1 MCMVAHARMD
11 YGQRAL
17 GKAAAAS
24 CRTQEELQSSA
35 CHSEPSLGDE
45 SQHRS
50 QETSSLVIDP
60 AHAWVSPSSNADVRI
75 TGQKRSRD
83 DEPQSVVEGSTAT
96 ANKRSRA
103 AGRRV
108 QFASES
114 RMKLIPRISDLLAE
128 SAAADAAALPGDDSM
143 ETEELDV
150 LLCGVV
156 EEGSVSSFE
165 IPTTDD
171 DDELM
176 VKTKDVDG
184 PSPENVATQA
194 LVAGLVE
201 RKLRNAS
208 SIVDALRATIKKAQQ
223 PLTPTLEDQPAGA
236 CDDAQPG
243 AKPHGPSFPANSR
256 ARSEQEVFELVVSR
270 MQLLIERIESRG
282 RATLLPST
290 ATIGPPFVPALK
302 FLQRAIRSCAPRLP
316 ASSSLAPSP
325 LAPSPALVAV

>member
-35 CHSEPSLGDE
+35 CHNEPSLGDE

-83 DEPQSVVEGSTAT
+83 DEPQSVVEGSTA
-96 ANKRSRA
+96 NKRSRA

-108 QFASES
+108 QFAEES
-114 RMKLIPRISDLLAE
+114 KMKLIPRLSELLAE
-128 SAAADAAALPGDDSM
+128 AEAADAAAEAAAALSDSM
-143 ETEELDV
+143 DTEEVEV
-150 LLCGVV
+150 LLFGVV
-156 EEGSVSSFE
+156 EDGAVSCVE
-165 IPTTDD
+165 VPRK
-171 DDELM
+171 DEDEM
-176 VKTKDVDG
+176 VVKTKEDDG
-184 PSPENVATQA
+184 PSTENVATQA
-194 LVAGLVE
+194 LVVGLIE
-201 RKLRNAS
+201 RKLSGAS
-208 SIVDALRATIKKAQQ
+208 AVVDALRSTIRKTEPK
-223 PLTPTLEDQPAGA
+223 TDLEDQPAGV
-236 CDDAQPG
+236 CDDAQAGDEPN
-243 AKPHGPSFPANSR
+243 GPPSSPKNSR

-270 MQLLIERIESRG
+270 MQLLIDRIESRG

-290 ATIGPPFVPALK
+290 AQIGPPFVPALK
-302 FLQRAIRSCAPRLP
+302 FLQRAIRSCGPRL
-316 ASSSLAPSP
+316 ASP
-325 LAPSPALVAV
+325 LAHSPAMVPV